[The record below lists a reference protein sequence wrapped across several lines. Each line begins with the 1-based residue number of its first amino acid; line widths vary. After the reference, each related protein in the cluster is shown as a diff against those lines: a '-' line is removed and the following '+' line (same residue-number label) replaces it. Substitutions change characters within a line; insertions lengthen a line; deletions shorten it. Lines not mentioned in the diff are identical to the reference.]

1 VSQPSPDL
9 VRALSA
15 VLSGRQDVKLALLFG
30 SRARGTARADSDVDV
45 AVLAPGADLL
55 DLARAL
61 EAAVGAT
68 VDVVSLQEASVPL
81 LAEIVNHSM
90 VLHEGE
96 PGSSA
101 AWRVRTLIDL
111 ETDLPWYARMRDAWL
126 ARVADKGL

>member
-1 VSQPSPDL
+1 VSNAPPEL
-9 VRALSA
+9 VQALSA

-45 AVLAPGADLL
+45 AVLAPRADLL
-55 DLARAL
+55 DLAREL
-61 EAAVGAT
+61 QAAVGAT

-81 LAEIVNHSM
+81 LAEIVNDA
-90 VLHEGE
+90 VLVHEGE

-101 AWRVRTLIDL
+101 AWRVRALIDL